1 MVLIVEI
8 VLAVAYGLLAHLAA
22 AWRSDAL
29 SLAALLSLV
38 ALLLAAPLAARRG
51 WAWLSLAPLVAAA
64 CWLYAAGHAGI
75 PLLLV
80 PVAFIGLIAWVF
92 GRTLRAGRQPLIGRI
107 VGALEGR
114 PGEPLAPELAA
125 YTRALTAA
133 WAWLLGLLALFNLFL
148 ATIAVPDGLLAS
160 LGVAPPVSIT
170 RTQWSWFANLLNY
183 GVVLGMFAGEYAY
196 RARRFPGRYA
206 GFGDFLRRMGALGP
220 AFWRDL
226 LR

>member
-1 MVLIVEI
+1 MVLIAELL
-8 VLAVAYGLLAHLAA
+8 LALAYGVLAHLAA

-29 SLAALLSLV
+29 SLAALL
-38 ALLLAAPLAARRG
+38 LAAPLAARRA
-51 WAWLSLAPLVAAA
+51 WAWLSLAPLAAA
-64 CWLYAAGHAGI
+64 AYWLYAVGHAGI

-92 GRTLRAGRQPLIGRI
+92 ARTLRAGRQPLIARI

-114 PGEPLAPELAA
+114 PGEALAPELAA

-133 WAWLLGLLALFNLFL
+133 WAWLLGLLALFNLVL
-148 ATIAVPDGLLAS
+148 AAIAVPDGLLAS

-170 RTQWSWFANLLNY
+170 RTQWSWCANLLNY
-183 GVVLGMFAGEYAY
+183 GVVAGMFAGEYAY

-206 GFGDFLRRMGALGP
+206 GFGDFLRRMGGLGP